1 MKSAAWLSRSA
12 SLLQPSMDTK
22 AAAAPA
28 TGDAKPRRGSPA
40 APAPRSSRERLKATL
55 RRQDEA
61 LSPRALRRTL
71 LDLQGII
78 DPNVSEVEGGRRAE
92 VVAAWYAKATP
103 EERRDCWLLMSEHF
117 VADPR
122 KAAAAQALYTAAIGT
137 PDEAAAEVRLRR
149 ATVSPRRRLL
159 QRFSVFPGG
168 IRFLVD
174 MRAELLAHAK
184 KDQRLQALDVE
195 MEYMFS
201 TWFDVGFLDLRRIS
215 WDSPASLLEKLIKYE
230 AVHDIQSWSDLKNR
244 LDSDRRCY
252 GFFHPRLPDEPLIFV
267 EVAMTD
273 EIADCITPLLDEGA
287 APADLN
293 KATWAIFYS
302 ISNTQPGLRGVSFGD
317 SLIKRVVVT
326 LKEELPKL
334 RSFAT
339 LSPIPGFRAWL
350 GKQMPQLLAGL
361 EAKPREALRRVAGTA
376 EIDPA
381 LVLKL
386 AEDPATLGEK
396 SPVRQQLL
404 QWAAQYL
411 VRGMVDGKPVDPVAR
426 FHLGNGARVERLN
439 WAADPGAK
447 GLKQS
452 YGLMV
457 NYLYDLK
464 RLDKHRGM
472 LMKGQVPASSEV
484 QALLG

>member
-1 MKSAAWLSRSA
+1 MKSVAWIGRGAA
-12 SLLQPSMDTK
+12 LLQPAMEAQ

-28 TGDAKPRRGSPA
+28 AGDAKARA
-40 APAPRSSRERLKATL
+40 AGGPRSTRERLKATL

-61 LSPRALRRTL
+61 LSPRALRRVL
-71 LDLQGII
+71 SELQAMI
-78 DPNVSEVEGGRRAE
+78 DPNVSEVEGGRRAQI
-92 VVAAWYAKATP
+92 VADWYAKASP
-103 EERRDCWLLMSEHF
+103 QERRDCWLLMSENF

-159 QRFSVFPGG
+159 QRFSVFPQG
-168 IRFLVD
+168 IRFLVG

-230 AVHDIQSWSDLKNR
+230 AVHDIQSWADLKNR

-267 EVAMTD
+267 EVAMMD
-273 EIADCITPLLDEGA
+273 EISDCITPLLDEAA

-317 SLIKRVVVT
+317 SLIKRVVDT

-334 RSFAT
+334 RYFAT

-350 GKQMPQLLAGL
+350 GKQLPTLLKNL
-361 EAKPREALRRVAGTA
+361 DAKQREVLRRVADNA
-376 EIDPA
+376 ELDSA

-386 AEDPATLGEK
+386 ADDPATLGEK
-396 SPVRQQLL
+396 SPVRQLL
-404 QWAAQYL
+404 LRWAAQYL
-411 VRGMVDGKPVDPVAR
+411 VQGLTEGKPLDPVAR

-439 WAADPGAK
+439 WGADPSAK

-484 QALLG
+484 QSLLG

>member
-1 MKSAAWLSRSA
+1 
-12 SLLQPSMDTK
+12 
-22 AAAAPA
+22 
-28 TGDAKPRRGSPA
+28 
-40 APAPRSSRERLKATL
+40 
-55 RRQDEA
+55 
-61 LSPRALRRTL
+61 
-71 LDLQGII
+71 
-78 DPNVSEVEGGRRAE
+78 
-92 VVAAWYAKATP
+92 
-103 EERRDCWLLMSEHF
+103 
-117 VADPR
+117 
-122 KAAAAQALYTAAIGT
+122 
-137 PDEAAAEVRLRR
+137 
-149 ATVSPRRRLL
+149 LL
-159 QRFSVFPGG
+159 QRFSVFPQG

-230 AVHDIQSWSDLKNR
+230 AVHDIQSWADLKNR

-267 EVAMTD
+267 EVAMMD
-273 EIADCITPLLDEGA
+273 EMADCVTPLLDEAA

-317 SLIKRVVVT
+317 SLIKRVVDT

-334 RSFAT
+334 RHFAT

-350 GKQMPQLLAGL
+350 GKQLPQLLKDL
-361 EAKPREALRRVAGTA
+361 DTKQREALRRVAGA
-376 EIDPA
+376 GEIDPA
-381 LVLKL
+381 AVLKL
-386 AEDPATLGEK
+386 AEDPQTLGEK
-396 SPVRQQLL
+396 SPVRQLLL

-411 VRGMVDGKPVDPVAR
+411 VRGLADGKPIDPVAR

-439 WAADPGAK
+439 WAADPSGK
-447 GLKQS
+447 GMKQA

-472 LMKGQVPASSEV
+472 LMKGMVPASSEV

>member
-1 MKSAAWLSRSA
+1 MKSAAWIARSVA
-12 SLLQPSMDTK
+12 LLQPAIEAQ
-22 AAAAPA
+22 AAAAPPA
-28 TGDAKPRRGSPA
+28 AADAKPRSA
-40 APAPRSSRERLKATL
+40 AGPRSTRERLKATL

-61 LSPRALRRTL
+61 LSPRALRRVL
-71 LDLQGII
+71 SELQAMI
-78 DPNVSEVEGGRRAE
+78 DPNVSEVEGGRRAQ
-92 VVAAWYAKATP
+92 VVADWYAKATP
-103 EERRDCWLLMSEHF
+103 QERRDCWLLMSENF

-159 QRFSVFPGG
+159 QRFSVFPQG

-230 AVHDIQSWSDLKNR
+230 AVHDIQSWADLKNR

-267 EVAMTD
+267 EVAMMD
-273 EIADCITPLLDEGA
+273 EMADCVTPLLDEAA

-317 SLIKRVVVT
+317 SLIKRVVDT

-334 RSFAT
+334 RHFAT
-339 LSPIPGFRAWL
+339 LSPIPGFRAWVA
-350 GKQMPQLLAGL
+350 KQLPQLLKDL
-361 EAKPREALRRVAGTA
+361 DTKQREALRRVAGA
-376 EIDPA
+376 GEIDPA
-381 LVLKL
+381 AVLKL
-386 AEDPATLGEK
+386 AEDPQTLGEK
-396 SPVRQQLL
+396 SPVRQLLL

-411 VRGMVDGKPVDPVAR
+411 VRGLADGKPIDPVAR

-439 WAADPGAK
+439 WAADPSGK
-447 GLKQS
+447 GMKQA

-472 LMKGQVPASSEV
+472 LMKGMVPASSEV